1 MRHVIQFNVGKNALS
16 LVQMQSSSSATINP
30 NTDDSSSSC
39 SSVPNIDQDGV
50 VLDAKHELTSD
61 PTTPQNPSRPGTGN
75 LSSLTSRNKYILAML
90 CASDL
95 VTGVNFS
102 LPAPFY
108 PRQAA
113 DKGVSLSLTGFI
125 LSSFPLA
132 FCLSSLVFGN
142 IIKKTGS
149 TKLFYTAGLLVLGS
163 CSIVFGFLHQMPTF
177 ASFVGLSFLTR
188 LLEGA
193 GMSAFFVSSSAVM
206 IQDFPLQVS
215 SVFAA
220 RHTCQ
225 GLGNI
230 VGPAVGGLL
239 YELGGFGLPFWTVG
253 AITVCLGVCVS
264 RWQPTA
270 SITAATTDPST
281 AGGGSEKGSMMS
293 LMKSLRI
300 CVTLII
306 INSDRL
312 AIAFLNVSLSQHL
325 VKFGVSTTLVGFAF
339 VVIFVSD
346 ALFVPLWGFLS
357 DKRDLGAPVMAVGNL
372 LEAVAFLFVGL
383 SSLVP
388 SLRNELWCVLLG
400 LALFGVG
407 FGMSTVPS
415 MAQVMRGAK
424 ELGFSDNLTTFGLLS
439 GIYVF
444 FNSSGSFLGASSGGL
459 LVEHLGFGYAC
470 TVIAGLFL
478 LIFIAS
484 TVYFG
489 TVYCLDM
496 YSFRK
501 GYNSF

>member
-1 MRHVIQFNVGKNALS
+1 MEDQQTPEVIALQDTS
-16 LVQMQSSSSATINP
+16 STATSATIDTNTDNDVPSTDKDDVLHDKAHLVSKSASSSSLSTK
-30 NTDDSSSSC
+30 TSSSS
-39 SSVPNIDQDGV
+39 
-50 VLDAKHELTSD
+50 
-61 PTTPQNPSRPGTGN
+61 
-75 LSSLTSRNKYILAML
+75 LSSLTSRDKYILAML
-90 CASDL
+90 CSSDL
-95 VTGVNFS
+95 VTGINFS

-142 IIKKTGS
+142 LIKTTGS
-149 TKLFYTAGLLVLGS
+149 KLFYTLGLLVLGT
-163 CSIVFGFLHQMPTF
+163 CSIVFGFLHLMPTY
-177 ASFVGLSFLTR
+177 ASFVGVSFLTR
-188 LLEGA
+188 ALEGA
-193 GMSAFFVSSSAVM
+193 GMSAFFVASSAVM
-206 IQDFPLQVS
+206 IQDFPDHVS

-230 VGPAVGGLL
+230 VGPVIGGLL
-239 YELGGFGLPFWTVG
+239 YELGGFGLPFWTLG
-253 AITVCLGVCVS
+253 AVTVCLGVGVS
-264 RWQPTA
+264 RWQPTTKA
-270 SITAATTDPST
+270 DD
-281 AGGGSEKGSMMS
+281 SEKGSMVS
-293 LMKSLRI
+293 LLRSLRI
-300 CVTLII
+300 CVSLII

-325 VKFGVSTTLVGFAF
+325 IKFGVSTTLVGFAF

-357 DKRDLGAPVMAVGNL
+357 DKKDLGAPVMSLGKL

-383 SSLVP
+383 SSLLP
-388 SLRNELWCVLLG
+388 SLEKELWCVLLG

-415 MAQVMRGAK
+415 MAEVMKGAK
-424 ELGFSDNLTTFGLLS
+424 DLGFSDNLTTFGLLS

-444 FNSSGSFLGASSGGL
+444 FNSSGSFLGASSGGI

-470 TVIAGLFL
+470 TVISGLFIG
-478 LIFIAS
+478 IFIMSA
-484 TVYFG
+484 VYFG
-489 TVYCLDM
+489 TAYGINKCLVRKE
-496 YSFRK
+496 YKSF
-501 GYNSF
+501 